1 MLNELEE
8 SPIIGENIEGF
19 ISCIESGARGV
30 RGAAPAKDR
39 VSNQT
44 LATAGTA
51 ARTRV
56 EKGWQFPSYCI
67 FSLLE

>member
-30 RGAAPAKDR
+30 SGPAPAKDR
-39 VSNQT
+39 FSNRLGSQN
-44 LATAGTA
+44 LATELRKVGSSQAT
-51 ARTRV
+51 V
-56 EKGWQFPSYCI
+56 SSPC
-67 FSLLE
+67 